1 MIPPGSMKRAII
13 EGGPEGLEII
23 IPAGR
28 NLFAVVF
35 LGVWLVGW
43 LAGEVTALA
52 RLARLAGIASAGN
65 VAADLFLLVWLTFWT
80 IGGYFAAYTWLW
92 MLVGKERIL
101 MGASTLCV
109 KRDILGLG
117 RTRTYE
123 LFRIRNLRVAAQ
135 ADVPRVPRV
144 AFRPWGAMGGL
155 IAFDYEGKTIRFG
168 GAIEAAEARMIVERL
183 KARFAFPEM
192 PTVS

>member
-1 MIPPGSMKRAII
+1 MNRAII

-23 IPAGR
+23 IPASR

-43 LAGEVTALA
+43 LVGEVTAIA
-52 RLARLAGIASAGN
+52 VLAGLVSAGN
-65 VAADLFLLVWLTFWT
+65 AAADSFLLVWLTFWT
-80 IGGYFAAYTWLW
+80 IGGCFAATTWLW

-101 MGASTLCV
+101 MGTSTLYV
-109 KRDILGLG
+109 KWDILGLG
-117 RTRTYE
+117 CTRTYE
-123 LFRIRNLRVAAQ
+123 LFRIRDLRLAAQ
-135 ADVPRVPRV
+135 ANVPKIPRVT
-144 AFRPWGAMGGL
+144 FRPWGATSGL
-155 IAFDYEGKTIRFG
+155 IAFDYEGKTIRLG
-168 GAIEAAEARMIVERL
+168 GAIEAVEARMIVERM

>member
-1 MIPPGSMKRAII
+1 MIPPGSTRRAII

-43 LAGEVTALA
+43 LVGEVTAIA
-52 RLARLAGIASAGN
+52 GLAGIASAGN
-65 VAADLFLLVWLTFWT
+65 TAVAPFLLVWLTFWT
-80 IGGYFAAYTWLW
+80 IGGYFAAYAWLW

-101 MGASTLCV
+101 MGASMLCV

-117 RTRTYE
+117 RRRTYE
-123 LFRIRNLRVAAQ
+123 LFRIRDLRVVAQ
-135 ADVPRVPRV
+135 ADMPRAPRI
-144 AFRPWGAMGGL
+144 AFRPWGAAGGL
-155 IAFDYEGKTIRFG
+155 IAFDYEGKTIRLG
-168 GAIEAAEARMIVERL
+168 GAIEAAEARMIVERM
-183 KARFAFPEM
+183 KARFAFPEK

>member
-1 MIPPGSMKRAII
+1 MKRAII
-13 EGGPEGLEII
+13 EGGPDGLEII

-52 RLARLAGIASAGN
+52 GLAGIASAGN

-80 IGGYFAAYTWLW
+80 IGGYFATTTWLW

-101 MGASTLCV
+101 MGAGTLCV

-117 RTRTYE
+117 RPRTYE

-144 AFRPWGAMGGL
+144 AFRPWGAMAGL
-155 IAFDYEGKTIRFG
+155 IAFDYEGKSIRFG

-183 KARFAFPEM
+183 KARFAFPET